1 MLGHQGALPGKPS
14 QQQYRLGLRPGM
26 VYPTPAPSHLTC
38 SGTQEPPSLDSGDGG
53 WWDGVQA
60 DSLLGALA
68 KLALSG
74 VQREGRS

>member
-1 MLGHQGALPGKPS
+1 
-14 QQQYRLGLRPGM
+14 M

-60 DSLLGALA
+60 DSLLGALG

-74 VQREGRS
+74 VQGAGRG